1 MYQVGDYITVS
12 DNSGLERI
20 RGKTGRITK
29 VLDSGIVAVKLDNGG
44 SATLKFSD
52 IIPAGNSVTFD
63 NPEDSPVSIPT
74 ITGYVPPPDA
84 QMVDFINWTEYP
96 SPALDMIGPG
106 GMQTPE
112 QVQWGESHNSTALI
126 NVGPGG
132 TPPEATMIDFID
144 TVPDAGPVAVTES
157 LTEPDKKGLPWWM
170 IGAGVIAALLFLKK

>member
-52 IIPAGNSVTFD
+52 IIPAGNMVTFD
-63 NPEDSPVSIPT
+63 NPEDSPVPIPT

-84 QMVDFINWTEYP
+84 QMVDFVHWTEGP
-96 SPALDMIGPG
+96 SPAVDMIGPG

-112 QVQWGESHNSTALI
+112 QVQWGESPDSTALI

-132 TPPEATMIDFID
+132 TPPEASMIDFID
-144 TVPDAGPVAVTES
+144 PVTETGPVA
-157 LTEPDKKGLPWWM
+157 EPDKKGLPWWA
-170 IGAGVIAALLFLKK
+170 IGAGIIAALLFLKK

>member
-52 IIPAGNSVTFD
+52 IIQAGNSVTFD

-84 QMVDFINWTEYP
+84 QMVDFVHWTEVP
-96 SPALDMIGPG
+96 SPAVDMIGTG
-106 GMQTPE
+106 GMQQET
-112 QVQWGESHNSTALI
+112 
-126 NVGPGG
+126 
-132 TPPEATMIDFID
+132 TMIDFID
-144 TVPDAGPVAVTES
+144 PVTETGPVA
-157 LTEPDKKGLPWWM
+157 EPDKKGLPWWA
-170 IGAGVIAALLFLKK
+170 IGAGIIAALLFLKK